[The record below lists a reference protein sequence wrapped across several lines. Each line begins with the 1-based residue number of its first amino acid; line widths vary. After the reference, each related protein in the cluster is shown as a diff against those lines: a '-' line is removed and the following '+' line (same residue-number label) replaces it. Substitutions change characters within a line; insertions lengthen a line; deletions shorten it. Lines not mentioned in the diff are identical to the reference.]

1 MPNRAR
7 RFRAI
12 AGAVFY
18 ALVCAAVF
26 ATGCL
31 YGWGGRSPIIKKL
44 LNPFENHPSAQQAFK
59 TRSQT
64 ILVLGCDQDVYF
76 QSQFVMK
83 HKARAD
89 MIMVA
94 RFDFEHNRI
103 TGVSIPRDTWCNLPE
118 YPGDHRINSYYH
130 NAPPGQEASETRR
143 AVESLIGVKI
153 DRVLVVDYD
162 AFTRLVDLMG
172 GIWVNVPKQLD
183 YDDNAGKLHIHLKPG
198 RQLLKGYDAMCYVR
212 YRHSNEGDADTDF
225 QRQDRQKDFMIGFKQ
240 GVWENKFRLP
250 ESVEASKQ
258 VVGNS
263 FTDDQII
270 ALAMFA
276 KRVSPKNI
284 KLGMVPTVPEGKGL
298 RLESER
304 LGPILREFGLE
315 TAERQDP
322 SSHR

>member
-1 MPNRAR
+1 MPSRERSSKAK
-7 RFRAI
+7 RFFGALFYFAFCLTAFAI
-12 AGAVFY
+12 ACV
-18 ALVCAAVF
+18 
-26 ATGCL
+26 
-31 YGWGGRSPIIKKL
+31 YGWGARSPIIKKL
-44 LNPFENHPSAQQAFK
+44 LNPFENHPSARQAFSSK
-59 TRSQT
+59 EQT
-64 ILVLGCDQDVYF
+64 ILVLGCDQDVYW

-94 RFDFEHNRI
+94 RFDFENNRI
-103 TGVSIPRDTWCNLPE
+103 SGVSIPRDTWCDLPE
-118 YPGDHRINSYYH
+118 YPGKHRINSYYH

-143 AVESLIGVKI
+143 AVESLIGVRI

-212 YRHSNEGDADTDF
+212 YRHSNEGEADTDF

-240 GVWENKFRLP
+240 GVWENKFKLP
-250 ESVEASKQ
+250 EIVEASKD

-263 FTDDQII
+263 FSDDQII
-270 ALAMFA
+270 ALAMFS
-276 KRVSPKNI
+276 RQVDPKNI
-284 KLGMVPTVPEGKGL
+284 KLGMIPTKPEGKGL
-298 RLESER
+298 RLDADELPAVLS
-304 LGPILREFGLE
+304 EFGLKV
-315 TAERQDP
+315 AK
-322 SSHR
+322 